1 MTTTATTIGAD
12 RAVGPVDT
20 RTGAAFAPA
29 ALAVTARTL
38 RKFVRTP
45 NLIILGTIQSA
56 TFLLLFRYVFGGAIS
71 IAGLPYVNF
80 LVPGFITT
88 GVLFLGMGA
97 AIGMAEDIAA
107 GFFDRL
113 RSLPIPPSSV
123 VCGRAFADTTM
134 IAWGTAVSTAIG
146 FAVGFRVETGVAAA
160 LAAFA
165 CCVLFGFAFLWLF
178 MTMGLTAGS
187 PQAAQGMTMIV
198 FPLAFVSSAYVPVRT
213 MPGWLQAFA
222 AHQPLT
228 YMVDTV
234 RILTLGHPA
243 AVVVGH
249 SLAYELTGSL
259 LWCAALVAAFAPT
272 AVARFKRG

>member
-1 MTTTATTIGAD
+1 MTTITTVESEPFSGTLDA
-12 RAVGPVDT
+12 RP
-20 RTGAAFAPA
+20 GAAFPPA
-29 ALAVTARTL
+29 ALSFAARTL

-45 NLIILGTIQSA
+45 NLIVLGTIQGA
-56 TFLLLFRYVFGGAIS
+56 IFLLLFRYVFGGAIS
-71 IAGLPYVNF
+71 IAGIPYVNF

-97 AIGMAEDIAA
+97 AIGMAEDVAG

-113 RSLPIPPSSV
+113 RSLPIPSSSI
-123 VCGRAFADTTM
+123 VCGRALADTVM
-134 IAWGTAVSTAIG
+134 IAWGTAVSAAIG
-146 FAVGFRVETGVAAA
+146 FAVGFRVETGVALA

-178 MTMGLTAGS
+178 MTIGLTSGS
-187 PQAAQGMTMIV
+187 AQAAQGMTMIV

-243 AVVVGH
+243 TVVVGH
-249 SLAYELTGSL
+249 GLAYELTGSL
-259 LWCAALVAAFAPT
+259 LWCAALVAVFAPV
-272 AVARFKRG
+272 AVVRFRRG